1 MIARMHDLG
10 VPIGAGT
17 DTPIGY
23 AIPGYSLLNELDL
36 LVRAGLP
43 PIEAL
48 RSATLRPAEPATRSP
63 ARSRRAWERRATH

>member
-1 MIARMHDLG
+1 MHQAG

-17 DTPIGY
+17 DTPI
-23 AIPGYSLLNELDL
+23 AMAVPGYSLHSELEM

-48 RSATLRPAEPATRSP
+48 R
-63 ARSRRAWERRATH
+63 RRYAPRNSTVR